1 VVVLAV
7 VAFYCP
13 SLADHPC
20 GCVDVCV
27 CVCVPY
33 DDVLGT
39 TWLVVKK
46 NSAKNIYTE

>member
-1 VVVLAV
+1 MVLVVVV

-13 SLADHPC
+13 SLADRPC
-20 GCVDVCV
+20 GCV

-33 DDVLGT
+33 DDVLRT